1 MALVRGNKMD
11 KALYVAMTA
20 AKHNMMGQAVRA
32 NNLANAN
39 TTGFRG
45 DFEQARSMGVY
56 YGDGHATRAYAL
68 TESPAIN
75 FKPGPMI
82 QTGED
87 MDVAVEGNG
96 FIAVQTANEGE
107 AYTRVGNLKVDSN
120 GMLLTGNNL
129 PVMGNGGP
137 IALPEF
143 QKIEIASDGI
153 ISIVIKGASPD
164 ALSEVARIKL
174 VNPDV
179 NDLEKRSD
187 GLLYAK
193 NENQELEPDPDI
205 RITSGFLEG
214 SNVNPMEEL
223 TRVLTLSRQYEMSVK
238 LMQTAQQNSEASA
251 RLLQSS

>member
-1 MALVRGNKMD
+1 MD

-20 AKHNMMGQAVRA
+20 AKHNMVGQAIRA

-39 TTGFRG
+39 TTGFRA

-56 YGDGHATRAYAL
+56 YGEGHPSRAYAL

-82 QTGED
+82 QTGQD
-87 MDVAVEGNG
+87 FDIAVEGNG
-96 FIAVQTANEGE
+96 FIAVQTADQGE
-107 AYTRVGNLKVDSN
+107 AYTRVGNLSVDN
-120 GMLLTGNNL
+120 AGILRTGNGL
-129 PVMGNGGP
+129 PVMGNAGP

-143 QKIEIASDGI
+143 QKIEIGTDGI
-153 ISIVIKGASPD
+153 ISVVIKGAPPD

-179 NDLEKRSD
+179 SDLEKKSD

-193 NENQELEPDPDI
+193 NENKELFADPDI

-223 TRVLTLSRQYEMSVK
+223 TRVLTLSRQYEMSIK
-238 LMQTAQQNSEASA
+238 LMQTAQENSEASA